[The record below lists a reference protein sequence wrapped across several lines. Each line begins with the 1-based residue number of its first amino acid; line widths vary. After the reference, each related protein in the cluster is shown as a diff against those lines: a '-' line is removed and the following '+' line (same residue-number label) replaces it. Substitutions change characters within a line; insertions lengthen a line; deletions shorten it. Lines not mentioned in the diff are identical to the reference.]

1 MKESKNRRLENIEK
15 IQDKNIDYSD
25 IPELKDSFW
34 KDAKVEY
41 PENKKPVTMR
51 IDRDVLEWFKSTG
64 KGYQTRIN
72 AVLRSY
78 VEAHRK
84 DVS

>member
-1 MKESKNRRLENIEK
+1 MKESKNRRLKKIEK